1 MYQITLIRLSQG
13 GLDRRGEKVIW
24 EMFTENDCNTFA
36 DLIGKSCSNEGG
48 DGQGSPRCL
57 MSKRRRHEEIGASAD
72 VFDQSLSLSPQG
84 TK

>member
-1 MYQITLIRLSQG
+1 MYQITLIRITNQSR

-36 DLIGKSCSNEGG
+36 DLEGKSCSNEGG

-57 MSKRRRHEEIGASAD
+57 RSNRRRHEEIGASAN
-72 VFDQSLSLSPQG
+72 VFDLGP
-84 TK
+84 